1 MSAFEDF
8 VNTELPK
15 RISTNQNPL
24 TVPSNMVFVT
34 TGVGLQTVLMPYVSG
49 EGGGGV
55 VEISLDSNNAL
66 TYGSDGKLYVEK
78 FSWSTT
84 QW

>member
-8 VNTELPK
+8 VNLELPK

-24 TVPSNMVFVT
+24 AVPPNMVFVT
-34 TGVGLQTVLMPYVSG
+34 TGIGLQTVLMPYVSG
-49 EGGGGV
+49 EGGGGA
-55 VEISLDSNNAL
+55 VEISLDPNNAL

>member
-1 MSAFEDF
+1 MSAFEEF

-24 TVPSNMVFVT
+24 TVPPNMVFVT
-34 TGVGLQTVLMPYVSG
+34 TGIGLQTVLMPYVSG
-49 EGGGGV
+49 EGGSGV
-55 VEISLDSNNAL
+55 VEISLDPNNAL
-66 TYGSDGKLYVEK
+66 TYGSDDKLYVEK